1 MYMYIYTQIY
11 KQTLIC
17 DSTMTLEVHVTPYMY
32 VYMYVCIY
40 IYIVTNSKLKDFQHV
55 HFFLSKISMFDE
67 FGS

>member
-40 IYIVTNSKLKDFQHV
+40 I
-55 HFFLSKISMFDE
+55 
-67 FGS
+67 